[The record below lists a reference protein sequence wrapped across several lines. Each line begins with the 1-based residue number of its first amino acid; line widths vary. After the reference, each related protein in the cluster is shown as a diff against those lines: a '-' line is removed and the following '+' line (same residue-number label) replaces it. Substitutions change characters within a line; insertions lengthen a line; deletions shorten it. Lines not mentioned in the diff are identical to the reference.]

1 MHFQN
6 IDFDIDIE
14 IFGNFDI
21 DIGIDIEKIGEIL
34 KIWVVRM
41 RQVPPRPWVFC
52 FIFYFSPL
60 SFEDVSWVLGSSSS
74 FYDCGMICKKLVYL
88 NQS

>member
-1 MHFQN
+1 MHLQN
-6 IDFDIDIE
+6 IDSDIDIE
-14 IFGNFDI
+14 LSGNFDI
-21 DIGIDIEKIGEIL
+21 DIGIDIEKIGE
-34 KIWVVRM
+34 KIENWVVRM
-41 RQVPPRPWVFC
+41 RQVLSRPRVFC
-52 FIFYFSPL
+52 LIFNFSPL